1 MRITIYQ
8 DETYTEIR
16 ETRECDRIKIP
27 YRVGQYVVNIMS
39 KIDYTDEKNII
50 GAVLDSEEQI
60 TKIVKA
66 TFGLT
71 DDDLE
76 TVDMMELGD
85 VAKDIINFVLAKIA
99 EMGIDIDPNSLTQ
112 AAAKN

>member
-8 DETYTEIR
+8 DDTYTEIR
-16 ETRECDRIKIP
+16 ETRECERIKIP

-39 KIDYTDEKNII
+39 KIDYTDEKKII

-85 VAKDIINFVLAKIA
+85 VTKDIINFVLAKIA
-99 EMGIDIDPNSLTQ
+99 EMGIDVDPNSLTR
-112 AAAKN
+112 AAVKN

>member
-8 DETYTEIR
+8 DDTYTEIR
-16 ETRECDRIKIP
+16 ETREADRLKVP
-27 YRVGQYVVNIMS
+27 FRVGQYVVNTMS
-39 KIDYTDEKNII
+39 KLDYKDEQKII

-71 DDDLE
+71 DEDLE
-76 TVDMMELGD
+76 TVDMIELGD
-85 VAKDIINFVLAKIA
+85 VAKEIINFVLAKIA
-99 EMGIDIDPNSLTQ
+99 EMGVNIDPNSILR
-112 AAAKN
+112 AAAQN